1 MSPARERD
9 RQELTIK
16 LEGCTQADPLLQF
29 ESLPSGFSRPA
40 GSREDADMITVSKFV
55 EGLKLWADERGW
67 KGLEMVY
74 GLDGGYEAWF
84 QAEIAGYLNKHVK
97 DAAAR
102 EQGVYKHGDWRV
114 DLLLNPKEPSGDQ
127 ILVEIKTQTINQEAY
142 IQFLNEVEKDKKKLD
157 GDPPQDGRN
166 NIYTGNTALILALTI
181 NETTAKM
188 MLSWKPDDMNR
199 IFGII
204 LQNTPFTF
212 FLAVSTTEGEWEV
225 QK

>member
-1 MSPARERD
+1 
-9 RQELTIK
+9 
-16 LEGCTQADPLLQF
+16 
-29 ESLPSGFSRPA
+29 
-40 GSREDADMITVSKFV
+40 
-55 EGLKLWADERGW
+55 
-67 KGLEMVY
+67 
-74 GLDGGYEAWF
+74 
-84 QAEIAGYLNKHVK
+84 
-97 DAAAR
+97 
-102 EQGVYKHGDWRV
+102 
-114 DLLLNPKEPSGDQ
+114 
-127 ILVEIKTQTINQEAY
+127 
-142 IQFLNEVEKDKKKLD
+142 LNEVEKDKKKLD